1 MIPLVVL
8 FLAWATFA
16 WLQVFRDSTA
26 VVRWQTVAPSRLIHH
41 SDHSWFE
48 LFDDYPDPS
57 GEKNKS
63 SKDIKTGNSIKSN
76 VITTLAPC
84 QKQIKVYV
92 NVFVLLTNTHRVHV
106 SFFLQVNYTLL
117 GEICN
122 LWRNYDDIQDSWD
135 SVQDI
140 TDWFFDN
147 QEILQ
152 PEAGPGRWNDPDM
165 VCLLSFLCPTI
176 VCPLL
181 TPIPLSFFLC
191 SPLCS
196 CLILYSPQNWI
207 GRVFTLFHIYFGL
220 YLTFIEACIH
230 YLLSV
235 VVLLR
240 VTLTL
245 STSLVNIHLVPA
257 FGRD

>member
-1 MIPLVVL
+1 METNQGAFKYICI
-8 FLAWATFA
+8 A
-16 WLQVFRDSTA
+16 
-26 VVRWQTVAPSRLIHH
+26 HKH
-41 SDHSWFE
+41 SCSPY
-48 LFDDYPDPS
+48 L
-57 GEKNKS
+57 
-63 SKDIKTGNSIKSN
+63 
-76 VITTLAPC
+76 
-84 QKQIKVYV
+84 
-92 NVFVLLTNTHRVHV
+92 
-106 SFFLQVNYTLL
+106 FFLQVNYTLL

-165 VCLLSFLCPTI
+165 VCPLSFLCLTI

-181 TPIPLSFFLC
+181 RPIPLSFFLC

-196 CLILYSPQNWI
+196 CLILYSPQNCI
-207 GRVFTLFHIYFGL
+207 GWVFTLFHIYFGQ
-220 YLTFIEACIH
+220 YHTFIEACIH
-230 YLLSV
+230 YLLIV
-235 VVLLR
+235 AVLPS
-240 VTLTL
+240 VTLTP

-257 FGRD
+257 LFYLFNTCICSTISIVVQLIKLTYL